1 MRYLLVVGFVCDVYR
16 REPRARIIVDD
27 KLIDE
32 FYITHCKDSLT
43 PFYKNMNQN
52 NHILQPVYWYESA
65 KRQIKHFPSLR
76 FYEIEIDQQ
85 QDKLKLCIDI
95 DNNDSNC
102 TNGFITKS
110 TLLQL
115 RVFYFFPLN
124 KKLLSRLIKIREK
137 NKTSKNFAWYNMKA
151 NIFDL
156 SYHWKWVEKNKK
168 NDIYSHFRWLD
179 NERSYTIPHTDN
191 IGGSGSFLCEMN
203 KKYGIL
209 IPKIKK
215 SYRYDLSMIFINYI
229 LDKYKQHANQ
239 RSIN

>member
-16 REPRARIIVDD
+16 REPRARIFVDD

-32 FYITHCKDSLT
+32 FYIPNHKDSLT
-43 PFYKNMNQN
+43 PFYKNISQN
-52 NHILQPVYWYESA
+52 KHFLQPITKHESA

-124 KKLLSRLIKIREK
+124 QKLLSRLIKIREK
-137 NKTSKNFAWYNMKA
+137 NKMSKNFAWYNMQA

-156 SYHWKWVEKNKK
+156 SYHWKWFEKNKK
-168 NDIYSHFRWLD
+168 NDIYVCWFE
-179 NERSYTIPHTDN
+179 NQRSYTMPYTDN

-229 LDKYKQHANQ
+229 LDKYKQHENQ
-239 RSIN
+239 RNTD